1 MPIVSGHIEDEICH
15 VSILGD
21 IDMFTSKEIK
31 SELWELVQNKKFTEL
46 YLNFQNVNYI
56 DSTGIGSIMHF
67 VKMLRQYGT
76 KVKVENIKDRIR
88 TVLCLA
94 GLEKFFME
102 N

>member
-1 MPIVSGHIEDEICH
+1 MPIVSSQIQDEICY

-21 IDMFTSKEIK
+21 IDMFTAKEIK

-46 YLNFQNVNYI
+46 YLDFQNVGYI
-56 DSTGIGSIMHF
+56 DSTGIGTIMSF

-76 KVKVENIKDRIR
+76 NVKVEKVKARVQ
-88 TVLCLA
+88 TVFSLA
-94 GLEKFFME
+94 GLEKFFTG